1 MHVCRDWEYFCL
13 SCLEAGIPLG
23 IPDDLMQNHSR
34 PGFSYWKHW
43 QTLLNHKKTSLKCC
57 PREAVNKPSKTMCS
71 SMESD
76 TGVTS
81 KLDDPL
87 KVNDAVGR
95 LNSTN
100 SSAL

>member
-1 MHVCRDWEYFCL
+1 
-13 SCLEAGIPLG
+13 
-23 IPDDLMQNHSR
+23 
-34 PGFSYWKHW
+34 
-43 QTLLNHKKTSLKCC
+43 
-57 PREAVNKPSKTMCS
+57 MCS

-87 KVNDAVGR
+87 KVNDADGR

-100 SSAL
+100 SSVLLLQMPDLISKSQVRWVQLSQVTS

>member
-1 MHVCRDWEYFCL
+1 METLANLAKPQGDVFEVL
-13 SCLEAGIPLG
+13 SKRG
-23 IPDDLMQNHSR
+23 S
-34 PGFSYWKHW
+34 
-43 QTLLNHKKTSLKCC
+43 T
-57 PREAVNKPSKTMCS
+57 VNKPSKTMCS